1 MLFCR
6 YNGMKIN
13 IPTSLQDITLNQFV
27 EFQNSEQTNQDLVS
41 IFCEIENTNLLQLK
55 DFQEITEIV
64 TNALN
69 SNPNFYRRFVYK
81 GVHYGF
87 IPKLDNLS
95 TAEYIDL
102 EMYMA
107 KPETFYKA
115 MSILYRPVV
124 KYKRNWFKK
133 TEPFYDIAPYTGTN
147 EIFKD
152 APSEYYLGACAF
164 FFDLL
169 NDCEKYIV
177 DYSMSI
183 SKKSKQERA
192 YLTQNG
198 DGMLASEL

>member
-1 MLFCR
+1 
-6 YNGMKIN
+6 MKIN

-55 DFQEITEIV
+55 DFQEITEMV
-64 TNALN
+64 ATALN
-69 SNPNFYRRFVYK
+69 SNPNFYRRFIYK
-81 GVHYGF
+81 GTHYGF

-152 APSEYYLGACAF
+152 APSEFYLGACAF

-169 NDCEKYIV
+169 NDLESYTL

-183 SKKSKQERA
+183 LKKSKQGRA

-198 DGMLASEL
+198 EGMLASGH

>member
-1 MLFCR
+1 
-6 YNGMKIN
+6 MKLN

-55 DFQEITEIV
+55 DFQEITEMV

-69 SNPNFYRRFVYK
+69 SNPNFYRRFIYK
-81 GVHYGF
+81 CVHYGF

-124 KYKRNWFKK
+124 KYKRNWFKR
-133 TEPFYDIAPYTGTN
+133 TDPFYDIAPYTGTN

-169 NDCEKYIV
+169 NDCEKYML

-183 SKKSKQERA
+183 LKKSKQGRA
-192 YLTQNG
+192 YLMQNG

>member
-1 MLFCR
+1 
-6 YNGMKIN
+6 MKLN

-27 EFQNSEQTNQDLVS
+27 EFQNSEQSNQDLVS
-41 IFCEIENTNLLQLK
+41 IFCEIENTNVLQLK

-64 TNALN
+64 TTALN
-69 SNPNFYRRFVYK
+69 SNPNFYRRFIYK

-124 KYKRNWFKK
+124 KYKRNWFKR
-133 TEPFYDIAPYTGTN
+133 TDPFYDIAPYTGTN

-169 NDCEKYIV
+169 NDCEKYMV

-183 SKKSKQERA
+183 LKKSKQGRA

>member
-1 MLFCR
+1 
-6 YNGMKIN
+6 MKIN
-13 IPTSLQDITLNQFV
+13 IPTTLQDITLNQFV

-41 IFCEIENTNLLQLK
+41 IFCEIENSNLLQLK
-55 DFQEITEIV
+55 DFQEITEMV

-69 SNPNFYRRFVYK
+69 SNPNFYRRFIYK

-124 KYKRNWFKK
+124 KYKRNWFKR

-164 FFDLL
+164 FFALL
-169 NDCEKYIV
+169 NDCEKYMV

-183 SKKSKQERA
+183 LKKSKQGRA
-192 YLTQNG
+192 YLMQNG

>member
-1 MLFCR
+1 
-6 YNGMKIN
+6 MKIN
-13 IPTSLQDITLNQFV
+13 IPTTLLDITLNQFV

-55 DFQEITEIV
+55 DFQEITELV
-64 TNALN
+64 TSALN
-69 SNPNFYRRFVYK
+69 SNPNFYRRFIYK

-124 KYKRNWFKK
+124 KYKRNWFKR
-133 TEPFYDIAPYTGTN
+133 TDPFYDIAPYTGTN

-169 NDCEKYIV
+169 NDCEKYML

-183 SKKSKQERA
+183 LKKSKQGRA

>member
-1 MLFCR
+1 
-6 YNGMKIN
+6 MKLN

-69 SNPNFYRRFVYK
+69 SNPNFYRRFNYK
-81 GVHYGF
+81 GVYYGF

-124 KYKRNWFKK
+124 KFKRNWFKR
-133 TEPFYDIAPYTGTN
+133 TEHFYDIAPYTGTH

-164 FFDLL
+164 FFALL
-169 NDCEKYIV
+169 NDLGSYTV

-183 SKKSKQERA
+183 LKKSKQGRA

>member
-1 MLFCR
+1 
-6 YNGMKIN
+6 MKIN
-13 IPTSLQDITLNQFV
+13 IPTTLLDITLNQFV

-69 SNPNFYRRFVYK
+69 SNPNFYRRFIYK

-133 TEPFYDIAPYTGTN
+133 TDPFYDIAPYTGTN

-169 NDCEKYIV
+169 NDCEKYMV

-183 SKKSKQERA
+183 LKKSKQGRA
-192 YLTQNG
+192 YLMQNG

>member
-1 MLFCR
+1 
-6 YNGMKIN
+6 MKLN

-55 DFQEITEIV
+55 DFQEITEMV

-69 SNPNFYRRFVYK
+69 SNPNFYRRFIYK

-169 NDCEKYIV
+169 NDCEKYMV
-177 DYSMSI
+177 DYSTSI
-183 SKKSKQERA
+183 LKKSKQGRA
-192 YLTQNG
+192 YLMQNG
-198 DGMLASEL
+198 DGMLALEL

>member
-1 MLFCR
+1 
-6 YNGMKIN
+6 MKIN
-13 IPTSLQDITLNQFV
+13 IPTTLQDITLNQFV

-64 TNALN
+64 TTALN
-69 SNPNFYRRFVYK
+69 SNPNFYRRFIYK

-133 TEPFYDIAPYTGTN
+133 TDPFYDIAPYTGTN

-169 NDCEKYIV
+169 NDCEKYMV

-183 SKKSKQERA
+183 LKKSKQGRA

>member
-1 MLFCR
+1 
-6 YNGMKIN
+6 MKIN
-13 IPTSLQDITLNQFV
+13 IPTTLLDITLNQFV

-55 DFQEITEIV
+55 DFQEITEMV

-69 SNPNFYRRFVYK
+69 SNPNFYRRFIYK

-124 KYKRNWFKK
+124 KYKRNWFKR
-133 TEPFYDIAPYTGTN
+133 TEPFYDIVPYSGTN

-169 NDCEKYIV
+169 NDCEKYML

-183 SKKSKQERA
+183 LKKSKQGRA

-198 DGMLASEL
+198 DGMLALEL

>member
-1 MLFCR
+1 
-6 YNGMKIN
+6 MKIN

-55 DFQEITEIV
+55 DFQEITEMV
-64 TNALN
+64 ATALN
-69 SNPNFYRRFVYK
+69 SNPNFYRRFIYK
-81 GVHYGF
+81 GTHYGF

-152 APSEYYLGACAF
+152 APSEFYLGACAF

-169 NDCEKYIV
+169 NDLESYTL

-183 SKKSKQERA
+183 LKKSKQGRA

-198 DGMLASEL
+198 DGMLASGH

>member
-1 MLFCR
+1 
-6 YNGMKIN
+6 MKLN

-55 DFQEITEIV
+55 DFQEITEMV

-69 SNPNFYRRFVYK
+69 SNPNFYRRFIYK

-133 TEPFYDIAPYTGTN
+133 TDPFYDIAPYTGTN

-169 NDCEKYIV
+169 NDCEKYML

-183 SKKSKQERA
+183 LKKSKQGRA
-192 YLTQNG
+192 YLMQNG

>member
-1 MLFCR
+1 
-6 YNGMKIN
+6 MKIN

-55 DFQEITEIV
+55 DFQEITEMV

-69 SNPNFYRRFVYK
+69 SNPNFYRRFIYK

-169 NDCEKYIV
+169 NELGSYTV

-183 SKKSKQERA
+183 MKKSKQGRA
-192 YLTQNG
+192 YLTKNG

>member
-1 MLFCR
+1 
-6 YNGMKIN
+6 MKLN

-69 SNPNFYRRFVYK
+69 SNPNFYRRFIYK

-124 KYKRNWFKK
+124 KYKRNWFKR
-133 TEPFYDIAPYTGTN
+133 TDPFYDIAPYTGTN

-169 NDCEKYIV
+169 NDCEKYMV

-183 SKKSKQERA
+183 LKKSKQGRA
-192 YLTQNG
+192 YLMQNG

>member
-1 MLFCR
+1 
-6 YNGMKIN
+6 MKLN

-55 DFQEITEIV
+55 DFQEITEMV

-69 SNPNFYRRFVYK
+69 SNPNFYRRFIYK

-124 KYKRNWFKK
+124 KYKRNWFKR
-133 TEPFYDIAPYTGTN
+133 TDPFYDIAPYTGTN

-169 NDCEKYIV
+169 NDCEKYML

-183 SKKSKQERA
+183 LKKSKQGRA
-192 YLTQNG
+192 YLMQNG

>member
-1 MLFCR
+1 
-6 YNGMKIN
+6 MKIN

-55 DFQEITEIV
+55 DFQEITEMV
-64 TNALN
+64 TTALN

-102 EMYMA
+102 EMYMS

-124 KYKRNWFKK
+124 KYKRNWFKR

-169 NDCEKYIV
+169 NELGSYTV
-177 DYSMSI
+177 DYSMCI
-183 SKKSKQERA
+183 LKKSKQGRA

>member
-1 MLFCR
+1 
-6 YNGMKIN
+6 MKIN
-13 IPTSLQDITLNQFV
+13 IPTTLQDITLNQFV
-27 EFQNSEQTNQDLVS
+27 EFQNSEQSNHDLVS

-55 DFQEITEIV
+55 DFQEISEIV

-69 SNPNFYRRFVYK
+69 SDPNFYRRFIYK

-124 KYKRNWFKK
+124 KFKRNWFKK
-133 TEPFYDIAPYTGTN
+133 TDPFYDIAPYTGTH

-164 FFDLL
+164 FFALL
-169 NDCEKYIV
+169 NDCEKYML

-183 SKKSKQERA
+183 LKKSKQGRA

>member
-1 MLFCR
+1 
-6 YNGMKIN
+6 MKIN
-13 IPTSLQDITLNQFV
+13 IPTTLQDITLNQFV

-64 TNALN
+64 TTALN
-69 SNPNFYRRFVYK
+69 SNPNFYRRFIYK

-133 TEPFYDIAPYTGTN
+133 TDPFYDIAPYTGTN

-169 NDCEKYIV
+169 NDCEKYMV

-183 SKKSKQERA
+183 LKKSKQGRA
-192 YLTQNG
+192 YLMQNG

>member
-1 MLFCR
+1 
-6 YNGMKIN
+6 MKIN

-55 DFQEITEIV
+55 DFQEITEMV
-64 TNALN
+64 ATALN

-124 KYKRNWFKK
+124 KYKRNWFKRA
-133 TEPFYDIAPYTGTN
+133 EPFYDIAPYTGTN

-169 NDCEKYIV
+169 NDLESYTL

-183 SKKSKQERA
+183 LKKSKQGRA

-198 DGMLASEL
+198 DGMLASGH

>member
-1 MLFCR
+1 
-6 YNGMKIN
+6 MKIN
-13 IPTSLQDITLNQFV
+13 IPTTLQDITLNQFV

-69 SNPNFYRRFVYK
+69 SNPNFYRRFIYK

-133 TEPFYDIAPYTGTN
+133 TDPFYDIAPYTGTN

-169 NDCEKYIV
+169 NDCEKYMV

-183 SKKSKQERA
+183 LKKSKQGRA

>member
-1 MLFCR
+1 M
-6 YNGMKIN
+6 NIN

-55 DFQEITEIV
+55 DFQEITDIV
-64 TNALN
+64 TKAL
-69 SNPNFYRRFVYK
+69 STNPNFYRRFVYK

-107 KPETFYKA
+107 KAETFYKA
-115 MSILYRPVV
+115 MSILYRPVI
-124 KYKRNWFKK
+124 KCKRNWFKR

-152 APSEYYLGACAF
+152 APCEYYLGACAF

-169 NDCEKYIV
+169 NELGSYTV

-183 SKKSKQERA
+183 MKKSKQGRA
-192 YLTQNG
+192 YLTKNG

>member
-1 MLFCR
+1 
-6 YNGMKIN
+6 MKIN

-41 IFCEIENTNLLQLK
+41 IFCEIENINLLQLK

-115 MSILYRPVV
+115 MSILYRPIV
-124 KYKRNWFKK
+124 KYKRNWFKR

-147 EIFKD
+147 EIFKQ
-152 APSEYYLGACAF
+152 PVFVSGNMWIYTF
-164 FFDLL
+164 MSSV
-169 NDCEKYIV
+169 DCV
-177 DYSMSI
+177 FQPLHRSVLQNSI
-183 SKKSKQERA
+183 LVSLQS
-192 YLTQNG
+192 N
-198 DGMLASEL
+198 

>member
-1 MLFCR
+1 
-6 YNGMKIN
+6 MKLN

-64 TNALN
+64 TTALN
-69 SNPNFYRRFVYK
+69 SNPNFYRRFIYK

-124 KYKRNWFKK
+124 KYKRNWFKR
-133 TEPFYDIAPYTGTN
+133 TDPFYDIAPYTGTN

-169 NDCEKYIV
+169 NDCEKYMV

-183 SKKSKQERA
+183 LKKSKQGRA

>member
-1 MLFCR
+1 
-6 YNGMKIN
+6 MKLN

-41 IFCEIENTNLLQLK
+41 IFCEIENTNVLQLK

-69 SNPNFYRRFVYK
+69 SNPNFYRRFIYK

-115 MSILYRPVV
+115 MSILYRPVL
-124 KYKRNWFKK
+124 KYKRNWFKR
-133 TEPFYDIAPYTGTN
+133 TDPFYDIAPYTGTN

-169 NDCEKYIV
+169 NDCEKYMV

-183 SKKSKQERA
+183 LKKSKQGRA
-192 YLTQNG
+192 YLMQNG

>member
-1 MLFCR
+1 
-6 YNGMKIN
+6 MKLN

-41 IFCEIENTNLLQLK
+41 IFCEIENTNVLQLK

-69 SNPNFYRRFVYK
+69 SNPNFYRRFIYK

-133 TEPFYDIAPYTGTN
+133 TDPFYDIAPYTGTN

-169 NDCEKYIV
+169 NDCEKYMV

-183 SKKSKQERA
+183 LKKSKQGRA
-192 YLTQNG
+192 YLMQNG

>member
-1 MLFCR
+1 
-6 YNGMKIN
+6 MKIN

-55 DFQEITEIV
+55 DFQEITELV
-64 TNALN
+64 TAALN
-69 SNPNFYRRFVYK
+69 SNPNFYRRFIYK

-124 KYKRNWFKK
+124 KYKRNWFKR
-133 TEPFYDIAPYTGTN
+133 TDPFYDIAPYTGTN

-169 NDCEKYIV
+169 NDCEKYML

-183 SKKSKQERA
+183 LKKSKQGRA
-192 YLTQNG
+192 YLMQNG

>member
-1 MLFCR
+1 
-6 YNGMKIN
+6 MKIN

-64 TNALN
+64 TTALN
-69 SNPNFYRRFVYK
+69 SNPNFYRRFIYK

-124 KYKRNWFKK
+124 KYKRNWFKRSD
-133 TEPFYDIAPYTGTN
+133 PFYDIAPYTGTN

-169 NDCEKYIV
+169 NDCEKYMV

-183 SKKSKQERA
+183 LKKSKQGRA
-192 YLTQNG
+192 YLMQNG

>member
-1 MLFCR
+1 
-6 YNGMKIN
+6 MKIN

-64 TNALN
+64 TTALN
-69 SNPNFYRRFVYK
+69 SNPNFYRRFIYK

-133 TEPFYDIAPYTGTN
+133 TDPFYDIAPYTGTN

-169 NDCEKYIV
+169 NDCEKYML

-183 SKKSKQERA
+183 LKKSKQGRA

>member
-1 MLFCR
+1 
-6 YNGMKIN
+6 MKIN

-124 KYKRNWFKK
+124 KYKRNWFKRK
-133 TEPFYDIAPYTGTN
+133 EPFYDIAPYTGTN
-147 EIFKD
+147 ETFKD

-169 NDCEKYIV
+169 NDCEKYMV

-183 SKKSKQERA
+183 LKKSKQGRA

>member
-1 MLFCR
+1 
-6 YNGMKIN
+6 
-13 IPTSLQDITLNQFV
+13 
-27 EFQNSEQTNQDLVS
+27 
-41 IFCEIENTNLLQLK
+41 
-55 DFQEITEIV
+55 
-64 TNALN
+64 
-69 SNPNFYRRFVYK
+69 
-81 GVHYGF
+81 
-87 IPKLDNLS
+87 
-95 TAEYIDL
+95 
-102 EMYMA
+102 MA

-124 KYKRNWFKK
+124 KFKRNWFKK
-133 TEPFYDIAPYTGTN
+133 TEPFYDIAPYSKTN

-169 NDCEKYIV
+169 NELGSYTV

-183 SKKSKQERA
+183 LKKSKQGRA

>member
-1 MLFCR
+1 
-6 YNGMKIN
+6 MKLN

-55 DFQEITEIV
+55 DFQEITELV
-64 TNALN
+64 TTALN
-69 SNPNFYRRFVYK
+69 SNPNFYRRFNYK

-124 KYKRNWFKK
+124 KYKRNWFKR
-133 TEPFYDIAPYTGTN
+133 TDPFYDIAPYTGTN

-169 NDCEKYIV
+169 NDCEKYMV

-183 SKKSKQERA
+183 LKKSKQGRA

>member
-1 MLFCR
+1 
-6 YNGMKIN
+6 MKLN

-41 IFCEIENTNLLQLK
+41 IFCDIENTNLLQLK

-64 TNALN
+64 TTALN
-69 SNPNFYRRFVYK
+69 SNPNFYRRFIYK

-124 KYKRNWFKK
+124 KYKRNWFKR
-133 TEPFYDIAPYTGTN
+133 TDPFYDIAPYTGTN

-169 NDCEKYIV
+169 NDCEKYMV

-183 SKKSKQERA
+183 LKKSKQGRA
-192 YLTQNG
+192 YLMQNG

>member
-1 MLFCR
+1 
-6 YNGMKIN
+6 MKLN

-41 IFCEIENTNLLQLK
+41 IFCEIENTNVLQLK

-64 TNALN
+64 TTALN
-69 SNPNFYRRFVYK
+69 SNPNFYRRFIYK

-124 KYKRNWFKK
+124 KYKRNWFKR
-133 TEPFYDIAPYTGTN
+133 TDPFYDIAPYTGTN

-169 NDCEKYIV
+169 NDCEKYMV

-183 SKKSKQERA
+183 LKKSKQGRA

>member
-1 MLFCR
+1 
-6 YNGMKIN
+6 MKIN
-13 IPTSLQDITLNQFV
+13 IPTSLQDITLSQFV
-27 EFQNSEQTNQDLVS
+27 EFQNSEQTNQDIVS
-41 IFCEIENTNLLQLK
+41 IFCEIENTNVLQLK
-55 DFQEITEIV
+55 DFQEITDIV

-69 SNPNFYRRFVYK
+69 SNPNFYRRFIYK
-81 GVHYGF
+81 GVHFGF
-87 IPKLDNLS
+87 IPKLDNLT

-115 MSILYRPVV
+115 MSILYRPVI

-147 EIFKD
+147 ETFID
-152 APSEYYLGACAF
+152 APCEYYLGACAF

-169 NDCEKYIV
+169 NDLEKYTV
-177 DYSMSI
+177 AYSMSI
-183 SKKSKQERA
+183 LKKSKQGRA

-198 DGMLASEL
+198 AGTLA

>member
-1 MLFCR
+1 
-6 YNGMKIN
+6 MKIN
-13 IPTSLQDITLNQFV
+13 IPTTLQDITLNQFV

-64 TNALN
+64 NKTLTID
-69 SNPNFYRRFVYK
+69 PNFHRRFVYK

-115 MSILYRPVV
+115 MSILYRPIV
-124 KYKRNWFKK
+124 KFKRNWFKR
-133 TEPFYDIAPYTGTN
+133 TEPFYDIAPYTGTH
-147 EIFKD
+147 ELFKD
-152 APSEYYLGACAF
+152 APSEYYFGACAF
-164 FFDLL
+164 FFALLKDLG
-169 NDCEKYIV
+169 NYTV

-183 SKKSKQERA
+183 LKKSKQGRA
-192 YLTQNG
+192 YLTQSG
-198 DGMLASEL
+198 VGTLAFEL

>member
-1 MLFCR
+1 
-6 YNGMKIN
+6 MKIN

-55 DFQEITEIV
+55 DFQEITEMV
-64 TNALN
+64 ATALN

-124 KYKRNWFKK
+124 KYKRNWFKRA
-133 TEPFYDIAPYTGTN
+133 EPFYDIAPYTGTN

-169 NDCEKYIV
+169 KDLESYTL

-183 SKKSKQERA
+183 LKKSKQGRA

-198 DGMLASEL
+198 DGMLASGH

>member
-1 MLFCR
+1 
-6 YNGMKIN
+6 MKIN
-13 IPTSLQDITLNQFV
+13 IPTTLQDITLNQFV

-55 DFQEITEIV
+55 DFQEITEMV

-69 SNPNFYRRFVYK
+69 SNPNFYRRFIYK

-169 NDCEKYIV
+169 NELGSYTV

-183 SKKSKQERA
+183 MKKSKQGRA
-192 YLTQNG
+192 YLTKNG

>member
-1 MLFCR
+1 
-6 YNGMKIN
+6 MKIN

-55 DFQEITEIV
+55 DFQGITEIV
-64 TNALN
+64 TTALN
-69 SNPNFYRRFVYK
+69 SNPNFYRRFIYK

-124 KYKRNWFKK
+124 KYKRNWFKR
-133 TEPFYDIAPYTGTN
+133 TDPFYDIAPYTGTN

-169 NDCEKYIV
+169 NDCEKYML

-183 SKKSKQERA
+183 LKKSKQGRA